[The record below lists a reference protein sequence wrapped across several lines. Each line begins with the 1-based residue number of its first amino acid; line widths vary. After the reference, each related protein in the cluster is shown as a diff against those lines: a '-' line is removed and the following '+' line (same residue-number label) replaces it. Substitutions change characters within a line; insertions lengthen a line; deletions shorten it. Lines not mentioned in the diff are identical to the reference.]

1 MIELEIQVLSDRREG
16 LVAELGQVVVANH
29 YSLLRQ
35 RLTLDGRGA
44 RLCMLVRGPP
54 EQRLALEE
62 MLGTHSRVV
71 SFEAAL
77 CGEPT
82 AIAFASSRGAL
93 QDRVAPVQTVMPDV
107 AHVEQVL
114 PELMHDFPRIYPWLT
129 KLQESVSGSLRE
141 PSLLLAGRRVGIAI
155 YKRDYASGPPLSLG
169 EAIKR
174 IGVPALCSLAQIE
187 QRGVHV
193 HIFASLLCAEPGR
206 SGCVFYG
213 GYLEG
218 VLGAAVT
225 GKHVHV
231 RHLSCRSSGAAH
243 CSLEISH

>member
-16 LVAELGQVVVANH
+16 LVAELGQVVVANQ

-44 RLCMLVRGPP
+44 RLCMLVRGPS

-77 CGEPT
+77 CGET
-82 AIAFASSRGAL
+82 NAIAFAPSSGTLPARAAA
-93 QDRVAPVQTVMPDV
+93 APTLMPDV
-107 AHVEQVL
+107 ARVEQVL
-114 PELMHDFPRIYPWLT
+114 PQLMHDFPRIYPWLA
-129 KLQESVSGSLRE
+129 KLQESVSDSLRE
-141 PSLLLAGRRVGIAI
+141 PSLLLAGRRAGIAI
-155 YKRDYASGPPLSLG
+155 YKRDYASGPRLSLG
-169 EAIKR
+169 DAIKR

-193 HIFASLLCAEPGR
+193 HIFASPLCAEHGR

-225 GKHVHV
+225 GKSVHV
-231 RHLSCRSSGAAH
+231 RHLSCRSDGAAH